1 MDFLN
6 KIDRSKLQRITL
18 IVIAALTLLALVLLL
33 VIIIASIEK
42 GEDPSQT
49 DGGNEQIVVN
59 SEKIEFTELEVTEDT
74 LLTGS
79 LLLVNK
85 DHYYDVPE
93 SLNLVKI
100 YEYRESHRGNSES
113 TYKLPDSSQRLE
125 ATAMAYMHEMLMDLG
140 NETNNHNIMI
150 ASAFRTHSDQSNYSI
165 PAGYSDSHTGCIAAL
180 TVSGGASPYLYD
192 ESNSEL
198 DSWLRKNSYKYG
210 YVVRYPDDKV
220 ETTGVEDY
228 SYAYRYVG
236 LPHAKY
242 IYDNALCLEEYIEYL
257 KKNTSIKDMLKVNAT
272 DGYEYAIYYVDCQ
285 AGDAVKVPLQ
295 TPNPDGSTNFPYT
308 VSGTNDGGVV
318 ITIKIG

>member
-6 KIDRSKLQRITL
+6 KIDRPKLQRITL

-33 VIIIASIEK
+33 VIIIASIENS
-42 GEDPSQT
+42 GDPVGPT
-49 DGGNEQIVVN
+49 GNDNVGGKDA
-59 SEKIEFTELEVTEDT
+59 EKIEFTELEITDDV
-74 LLTGS
+74 LYTGS
-79 LLLVNK
+79 LLLVNSS
-85 DHYYDVPE
+85 HYYDIPD

-100 YEYRESHRGNSES
+100 YEYREMHRGDSES

-140 NETNNHNIMI
+140 NATNNHNIMI
-150 ASAFRTHSDQSNYSI
+150 ASAFRTHSDQANFSI

-192 ESNSEL
+192 ESNAEL
-198 DSWLRKNSYKYG
+198 DNWLKENCYKYG

-220 ETTGVEDY
+220 DITGVEDY

-257 KKNTSIKDMLKVNAT
+257 KENTGYKDMLTVKAA
-272 DGYEYAIYYVDCQ
+272 DGCEYAIYYAACD
-285 AGDAVKVPLQ
+285 AGDEVKVPLQ

-308 VSGTNDGGVV
+308 ISGTNDGGVI